1 MTLEDFYNR
10 ARAIAFS
17 NDFPEY
23 KEDDLV
29 NLCEQFENE
38 RTDSELIN
46 LCTQIL
52 SEQEGSET

>member
-10 ARAIAFS
+10 VRAIAFS
-17 NDFPEY
+17 TDFPEY

-38 RTDSELIN
+38 REDTEK
-46 LCTQIL
+46 
-52 SEQEGSET
+52 